1 MYKSGII
8 NFMTYNLGYNTCC
21 PFSNEFFGK
30 ILIKALGKSLLLSCP
45 FSDDFFGKMM
55 GKILLLSCP
64 FSDEYLGKILGKLFG
79 KTLGKILGKISLWTI
94 GSGYFDS
101 FSVGVE
107 TSLRI
112 LFDTHLIF
120 SFSNDGVHH

>member
-94 GSGYFDS
+94 GSG
-101 FSVGVE
+101 
-107 TSLRI
+107 
-112 LFDTHLIF
+112 LFRLLF
-120 SFSNDGVHH
+120 GWG